1 MINRRVRR
9 EEVLSGSIGRRGMD
23 RLARLFTF
31 KHFFTEMIYPGG
43 VMPWI
48 TFIVGALAGGLIAGL
63 WMRAR
68 VARLEAAKQFVE
80 TGVTKLQDAFQALAD
95 AALRSNQSA
104 FLDAARTTLET
115 TRAEMSGDLALK
127 QTAIEGAV
135 GGMVQPLADSLG
147 RLEIHVRELE
157 RAREKAYGSLG
168 EQVQTLS
175 RETATLSTAL
185 RSPQTR
191 GRWGEVTL
199 RRVAELAG
207 MVHNCDFQEQE
218 TREGDGVRIRP
229 DMIVRLPG
237 GRSLIVDAKVPLT
250 AFLDAAGSQDEP
262 SRKAALV
269 RHGQQVSEH
278 VRQLSSKQY
287 WNQFQPT
294 PELVVLFLPG
304 DHFFS
309 AALEIRPDL
318 IEEALAKKVVIATPV
333 TLISVLKG
341 IAYGWNQEQLA
352 ENAEEIRRVASEMY
366 ERVQLVQEHYSDT
379 GRLLEK
385 TVEAYN
391 RSVGSWDSRLVPSL
405 RKMRELGVSNGK
417 EPEAPE
423 QIDLLA
429 RRPRAV
435 NGF

>member
-1 MINRRVRR
+1 
-9 EEVLSGSIGRRGMD
+9 
-23 RLARLFTF
+23 
-31 KHFFTEMIYPGG
+31 
-43 VMPWI
+43 MPWI
-48 TFIVGALAGGLIAGL
+48 YFFTGVLIGGVVAGL
-63 WMRAR
+63 WMRAKL
-68 VARLEAAKQFVE
+68 AKLEAAKQFAE
-80 TGVTKLQDAFQALAD
+80 SGAAQLQQTFQALAD

-104 FLDAARTTLET
+104 FLDAARATLET
-115 TRAEMSGDLALK
+115 TRAAMSGELAQK
-127 QTAIEGAV
+127 QTAIEGV
-135 GGMVQPLADSLG
+135 VQPLATTLA
-147 RLEIHVRELE
+147 RLEAQVRELE
-157 RAREKAYGSLG
+157 RAREKAFGSLG
-168 EQVQTLS
+168 EQVQTLA

-185 RSPQTR
+185 RSPQAR

-199 RRVAELAG
+199 RRVAELSG
-207 MVHNCDFQEQE
+207 MVQNCDFDEQQ

-237 GRSLIVDAKVPLT
+237 GRCIVVDAKVPLT
-250 AFLDAAGSQDEP
+250 AYLDAAGAADEP
-262 SRKAALV
+262 SRKAALL

-278 VRQLSSKQY
+278 VRQLSGKQY
-287 WNQFQPT
+287 WNQFQPA

-309 AALEIRPDL
+309 AALETRPDL
-318 IEEALAKKVVIATPV
+318 IEEALSRKVVIATPV

-352 ENAEEIRRVASEMY
+352 ANAEEIRRVASEMY
-366 ERVQLVQEHYSDT
+366 ERLLGVEVHYANT
-379 GRLLEK
+379 GRMLEK

-391 RSVGSWDSRLVPSL
+391 RSVGSWDSRLMPSL
-405 RKMRELGVSNGK
+405 RKLRELGISSAE
-417 EPEAPE
+417 EPHPPE

>member
-1 MINRRVRR
+1 MHWFSF
-9 EEVLSGSIGRRGMD
+9 L
-23 RLARLFTF
+23 
-31 KHFFTEMIYPGG
+31 GG
-43 VMPWI
+43 L
-48 TFIVGALAGGLIAGL
+48 LAGALIAGL

-68 VARLEAAKQFVE
+68 VARLEAARQFAE
-80 TGVTKLQDAFQALAD
+80 TGVTKLTQTFQALAD

-104 FLDAARTTLET
+104 FLDAARSSLET
-115 TRAEMSGDLALK
+115 TRVEMTGDLAQK
-127 QTAIEGAV
+127 QTAIEGAI

-147 RLEIHVRELE
+147 RLETHVRELE

-168 EQVQTLS
+168 EQVQTLA

-185 RSPQTR
+185 RSPHIR

-207 MVHNCDFQEQE
+207 MVPNCDFQEQE

-229 DMIVRLPG
+229 DMTVRLPG
-237 GRSLIVDAKVPLT
+237 GRTLVVDAKVPLT
-250 AFLDAAGSQDEP
+250 AYLDAVSAPDEA
-262 SRKAALV
+262 SRKASLQ

-278 VRQLSSKQY
+278 VRQLASKQY
-287 WNQFQPT
+287 WNQFQPA

-309 AALEIRPDL
+309 AALEVRPDL
-318 IEEALAKKVVIATPV
+318 IEEALARKVVIATPV

-352 ENAEEIRRVASEMY
+352 ENAEEIRRVGSEMY
-366 ERVQLVQEHYSDT
+366 ERVQVVQEHYSDT

-391 RSVGSWDSRLVPSL
+391 RSVGSWDQRLVPAL
-405 RKMRELGVSNGK
+405 RKMRELGVASGD

-435 NGF
+435 GGF

>member
-1 MINRRVRR
+1 MLWIVF
-9 EEVLSGSIGRRGMD
+9 
-23 RLARLFTF
+23 A
-31 KHFFTEMIYPGG
+31 GG
-43 VMPWI
+43 
-48 TFIVGALAGGLIAGL
+48 FLAGGLIAGL

-68 VARLEAAKQFVE
+68 LERLEAARQFAESGVAKLTE
-80 TGVTKLQDAFQALAD
+80 TFQALAD
-95 AALRSNQSA
+95 AALRSNQGA
-104 FLDAARTTLET
+104 FLDAARATLET
-115 TRAEMSGDLALK
+115 TRTEMTGDLAEK
-127 QTAIEGAV
+127 QTAIEGAI
-135 GGMVQPLADSLG
+135 GGLVQPLASSLS
-147 RLEIHVRELE
+147 RLELQVRELE

-168 EQVQTLS
+168 QQVQSLA

-207 MVHNCDFQEQE
+207 MVRNCDFLEQE

-237 GRSLIVDAKVPLT
+237 DRSLVVDAKVPLT
-250 AFLDAAGSQDEP
+250 AYLDAAGAQDEP

-269 RHGQQVSEH
+269 RHAQQLAEH
-278 VRQLSSKQY
+278 VKQLSSKQY
-287 WNQFQPT
+287 WNQFQPA

-309 AALEIRPDL
+309 AALECRPDL

-366 ERVQLVQEHYSDT
+366 DRVQLVQEHYSDT

-391 RSVGSWDSRLVPSL
+391 RSVGSWDSRLVPAL
-405 RKMRELGVSNGK
+405 RKMRELGVASG
-417 EPEAPE
+417 EDPEAPG
-423 QIDLLA
+423 QIDLIA

>member
-1 MINRRVRR
+1 
-9 EEVLSGSIGRRGMD
+9 
-23 RLARLFTF
+23 
-31 KHFFTEMIYPGG
+31 MIYPGG
-43 VMPWI
+43 VIPWFS
-48 TFIVGALAGGLIAGL
+48 FIAGLLAGALIAGL
-63 WMRAR
+63 WMRAH
-68 VARLEAAKQFVE
+68 VARLEAAKHFAE
-80 TGVTKLQDAFQALAD
+80 AGVTKLTETFQALAD

-104 FLDAARTTLET
+104 FLDAARSTLET
-115 TRAEMSGDLALK
+115 TRVEMTGDLAQK
-127 QTAIEGAV
+127 QTAIEGV
-135 GGMVQPLADSLG
+135 VQPLADSLG
-147 RLEIHVRELE
+147 RLETQVRELE
-157 RAREKAYGSLG
+157 RAREKAFGSLG
-168 EQVQTLS
+168 DQVQMLA

-185 RSPQTR
+185 RSPHIR

-229 DMIVRLPG
+229 DMIVRLPA
-237 GRSLIVDAKVPLT
+237 GRSIVVDAKVPLT
-250 AFLDAAGSQDEP
+250 AYLDAVSAPDEVT
-262 SRKAALV
+262 RKAALQ
-269 RHGQQVSEH
+269 RHGQQVAEH

-309 AALEIRPDL
+309 AALECRPDL
-318 IEEALAKKVVIATPV
+318 IEEALARKVVIATPV

-341 IAYGWNQEQLA
+341 IAYGWNQKQLA

-405 RKMRELGVSNGK
+405 RKMRELGVASGE

-435 NGF
+435 GGF

>member
-1 MINRRVRR
+1 
-9 EEVLSGSIGRRGMD
+9 
-23 RLARLFTF
+23 
-31 KHFFTEMIYPGG
+31 MIYPDGMMSWVLFLAG
-43 VMPWI
+43 LLI
-48 TFIVGALAGGLIAGL
+48 GGALAAL

-68 VARLEAAKQFVE
+68 IARLEAARQFAE
-80 TGVTKLQDAFQALAD
+80 SGVAKLEESFQALAD

-104 FLDAARTTLET
+104 FLEAARSTLASTLET
-115 TRAEMSGDLALK
+115 GRAQMSGDLAQK
-127 QTAIEGAV
+127 QTAIESV
-135 GGMVQPLADSLG
+135 VRPLADSLG
-147 RLEIHVRELE
+147 RLEVHVRDLE
-157 RAREKAYGSLG
+157 RAREKAFGSLG
-168 EQVQTLS
+168 EQVQMLA

-207 MVHNCDFQEQE
+207 MVHNCDFSEQE
-218 TREGDGVRIRP
+218 THEGDGVRIRP

-237 GRSLIVDAKVPLT
+237 GRSLVVDAKVPLT
-250 AFLDAAGSQDEP
+250 AYLDAAGAQDEA

-269 RHGQQVSEH
+269 RHGQQVAEH

-287 WNQFQPT
+287 WSQFQPA

-309 AALEIRPDL
+309 AALEIRPEL
-318 IEEALAKKVVIATPV
+318 IEDALARKVVIATPV

-352 ENAEEIRRVASEMY
+352 ENAEQIRQVSSQLY
-366 ERVQLVQEHYSDT
+366 ERLQGVGEHYAAA
-379 GRLLEK
+379 GKMLEK

-391 RSVGSWDSRLVPSL
+391 RSVGSWDTRLIPSL
-405 RKMRELGVSNGK
+405 GKLRELGVSQGP
-417 EPEAPE
+417 EPEAPV
-423 QIDLLA
+423 QIDLLP

-435 NGF
+435 NGY

>member
-1 MINRRVRR
+1 
-9 EEVLSGSIGRRGMD
+9 
-23 RLARLFTF
+23 
-31 KHFFTEMIYPGG
+31 MIYPGG
-43 VMPWI
+43 VMPGV
-48 TFIVGALAGGLIAGL
+48 TFIAGLVVGGLIAAL
-63 WMRAR
+63 WMRAKL
-68 VARLEAAKQFVE
+68 ASLEAARQFAE
-80 TGVTKLQDAFQALAD
+80 SGAAKLTDTFQALAD

-104 FLDAARTTLET
+104 FLDAARSTLET
-115 TRAEMSGDLALK
+115 TRAEMSGDLAQK

-168 EQVQTLS
+168 EQVQTLA

-229 DMIVRLPG
+229 DMIVRLPA
-237 GRSLIVDAKVPLT
+237 GRSLVVDAKVPLT
-250 AFLDAAGSQDEP
+250 AYLDAVSAADEP
-262 SRKAALV
+262 SRKSALQ
-269 RHGQQVSEH
+269 RHSQQVSEH

-287 WNQFQPT
+287 WNQFQPA

-309 AALEIRPDL
+309 AALECRPDL

-405 RKMRELGVSNGK
+405 RKLRELGVSNGD